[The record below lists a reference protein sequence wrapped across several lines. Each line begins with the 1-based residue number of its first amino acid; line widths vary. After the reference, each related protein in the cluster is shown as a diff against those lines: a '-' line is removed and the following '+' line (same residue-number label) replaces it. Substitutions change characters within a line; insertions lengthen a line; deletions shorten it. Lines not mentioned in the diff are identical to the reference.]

1 MRLGLFGACRSVAAD
16 TPAPSCPSVPG
27 PPASVS
33 AADPSGQAQVS
44 WTVPPTDGDQTITGY
59 RGPGRP
65 NQWRDRTGTIRAC
78 FRPVGCRVGALVG

>member
-1 MRLGLFGACRSVAAD
+1 MRLGLFGRVGAWRLTPLPRHAPRSRVRRHRL
-16 TPAPSCPSVPG
+16 
-27 PPASVS
+27 S